1 MKSFT
6 IVKYKYKLR
15 KGCERVKNQDTNN
28 EQKKL
33 YDATCKQV
41 LSEKSLIAYILQTC
55 LDEFR
60 GYSLRYIVR
69 HCIQGTPDVGTVV
82 VEADNG
88 GSFRIKNQQTED
100 KTETEGT
107 VFYDIRFTA
116 IVPNNGKLIELI
128 INIEAQNDFNPGYP
142 LLKRAVYY
150 CSRMISSQYGSVFTK
165 SHYEKIQKVYSIWIC
180 TNPTQEWSYSITR
193 YKMQEYNLVGASHAP
208 QTDYDLLTPI
218 LVCLGQKK
226 YTELHGLLK
235 MLNMVF
241 LDNISPGEKIK
252 TLKQEFDIEVTPQ
265 LEKGVSEMCNLSE
278 GIEKRGEARGEIKNM
293 ITVAKNMINKRKY
306 SPEEIS
312 EISGLP
318 LEKVMD
324 LIDGK
329 TA

>member
-1 MKSFT
+1 MCVLEKLLLVCSQGLLRLLRGRSLLECAVAYLVAPIAVAPFFIHCMKSFT

-15 KGCERVKNQDTNN
+15 KGCERVQNQDTNN
-28 EQKKL
+28 DQKKL

-165 SHYEKIQKVYSIWIC
+165 SHYEKSRRSTPYGSVPIPRK
-180 TNPTQEWSYSITR
+180 NGPTVSR
-193 YKMQEYNLVGASHAP
+193 
-208 QTDYDLLTPI
+208 
-218 LVCLGQKK
+218 
-226 YTELHGLLK
+226 
-235 MLNMVF
+235 
-241 LDNISPGEKIK
+241 
-252 TLKQEFDIEVTPQ
+252 VT
-265 LEKGVSEMCNLSE
+265 KC
-278 GIEKRGEARGEIKNM
+278 KN
-293 ITVAKNMINKRKY
+293 TT
-306 SPEEIS
+306 S
-312 EISGLP
+312 
-318 LEKVMD
+318 
-324 LIDGK
+324 
-329 TA
+329 